1 MLTFSQMSMKTKT
14 MVARCAAVLALTSWI
29 CFIEL
34 YIYLDHT
41 RPHKIDLAVGR
52 IYSLNNHGSI
62 AYLTRSEHTFL
73 YAFAY
78 VAGALVVVAAVF
90 HNASKATNAERFGR

>member
-1 MLTFSQMSMKTKT
+1 MLTFSQMSLKTKT
-14 MVARCAAVLALTSWI
+14 VVARCAAALALISWI

-34 YIYLDHT
+34 YIYLDYT
-41 RPHKIDLAVGR
+41 RPRKIDVAAGR
-52 IYSLNNHGSI
+52 IFSLNNHGSI

-78 VAGALVVVAAVF
+78 VAGAFFVAAAVF
-90 HNASKATNAERFGR
+90 HNATKATNVARFGK

>member
-1 MLTFSQMSMKTKT
+1 MLTFPQLSLKTKT
-14 MVARCAAVLALTSWI
+14 VVARCAGALALISWI

-41 RPHKIDLAVGR
+41 RPHKIDVAVGR
-52 IYSLNNHGSI
+52 IFSLNNHGSI

-78 VAGALVVVAAVF
+78 VAGVFLVAAAVF
-90 HNASKATNAERFGR
+90 HNATKATKVEGFRK